1 MRCLLQRV
9 SQAKVEVGGQ
19 VIGEIGQGLLI
30 LVCAM
35 RGDDETN
42 GEQLAKKAVNL
53 RVFADEAGKMNR
65 SLADIGGSA
74 LVVSQFTLAADT
86 SRGNRPGFSL
96 AADPE
101 LGRGLYER
109 FCDQVRSHGVEVAT
123 GEFGADMQ
131 VSLTNDGPVTIWLE
145 M

>member
-1 MRCLLQRV
+1 V
-9 SQAKVEVGGQ
+9 SQAKVEVGGKI
-19 VIGEIGQGLLI
+19 IGEIGKGVLI

-35 RGDDETN
+35 RGDGQGN
-42 GEQLAKKAVNL
+42 GEQLAKKLVNL
-53 RVFADEAGKMNR
+53 RIFADEAGKMNR
-65 SLADIGGSA
+65 SLVDEGGSA

-96 AADPE
+96 AAEPE
-101 LGRGLYER
+101 LGRTLYER
-109 FCDQVRSHGVEVAT
+109 FCDEVRGHGVQVAI

>member
-9 SQAKVEVGGQ
+9 SQAKVEVGGKG
-19 VIGEIGQGLLI
+19 IGEIGKGVLI

-35 RGDDETN
+35 RGDGQGN
-42 GEQLAKKAVNL
+42 GEQLAKKVVNL
-53 RVFADEAGKMNR
+53 RIFADEAGKMNR
-65 SLADIGGSA
+65 SLVDVGGSA

-96 AADPE
+96 AAEPE
-101 LGRGLYER
+101 LGRTLYER
-109 FCDQVRSHGVEVAT
+109 FCDEVRGYGVQVAT

-131 VSLTNDGPVTIWLE
+131 VSLTNDGPVTVWLE